1 MLFDYVNKMK
11 LEAKVNPPFYKDL
24 ARKHLEK
31 SKYHEAALI
40 IHKFKFKTEFDCIMI
55 IEKLAISS
63 RIPAAKQLC
72 ELDESYKLHLIKFL
86 AASENFKD
94 AGALIKEYKIDINE
108 FPDLKERLE
117 QQSMRNSLSRFYKD
131 DVSID
136 RIEDLL
142 YGIKP
147 MLS

>member
-11 LEAKVNPPFYKDL
+11 LEQKVNLPFYKEIT
-24 ARKHLEK
+24 RKHLEK
-31 SKYHEAALI
+31 KKYHEAALI
-40 IHKFKFKTEFDCIMI
+40 IHKFKFKEDFDCLMI

-86 AASENFKD
+86 TAHENFKD
-94 AGALIKEYKIDINE
+94 AGSLIKEYKIDLNE

-117 QQSMRNSLSRFYKD
+117 
-131 DVSID
+131 
-136 RIEDLL
+136 
-142 YGIKP
+142 
-147 MLS
+147 